1 MRVNNTRCGRH
12 SIKLGYFCPGCQHGL
27 CTVCNDIESRIQY
40 PMCQKPFPQI
50 PSEDQHTRQ
59 RQFPRTRC
67 LNLHTLGEQWIEEV
81 TGVDF
86 IPKSMEDC
94 PEGEHLRF
102 KAYVR
107 GWKTEARE
115 KRCQRLLGMTAEH
128 HLRKALLDAEWKD
141 ILLVPQAWH
150 PAHTP
155 KYETEGWWYATAEEV
170 LGRTCKTCKTFCELT
185 DCKGTKRRRTGS
197 MHCTKCKH
205 PGGRT
210 DTHSTYGN
218 MTAAS
223 RTRTTLTPE
232 DSA

>member
-1 MRVNNTRCGRH
+1 
-12 SIKLGYFCPGCQHGL
+12 
-27 CTVCNDIESRIQY
+27 
-40 PMCQKPFPQI
+40 
-50 PSEDQHTRQ
+50 
-59 RQFPRTRC
+59 
-67 LNLHTLGEQWIEEV
+67 
-81 TGVDF
+81 
-86 IPKSMEDC
+86 
-94 PEGEHLRF
+94 
-102 KAYVR
+102 
-107 GWKTEARE
+107 
-115 KRCQRLLGMTAEH
+115 MTAEH
-128 HLRKALLDAEWKD
+128 HLRKALLDTQWKD
-141 ILLVPQAWH
+141 ILLVPQTWY

-155 KYETEGWWYATAEEV
+155 KYETEGWWYAPAEEV

-232 DSA
+232 DSALDGRALRRSQRAKGSKSVNYHEDSENDCQSDEDYEVEGTHHCETTLRGRSSHNLVDHIRDGILSDGRAKHSCMYQGCEGRESL

>member
-1 MRVNNTRCGRH
+1 MSDV
-12 SIKLGYFCPGCQHGL
+12 S
-27 CTVCNDIESRIQY
+27 
-40 PMCQKPFPQI
+40 KPFPQI

-86 IPKSMEDC
+86 VPQSMGDC

-102 KAYVR
+102 KAHVR

-128 HLRKALLDAEWKD
+128 HLRKALLDAQWKD
-141 ILLVPQAWH
+141 ILLVPQAWY

-155 KYETEGWWYATAEEV
+155 KYETEGWWYAPAEEV

-185 DCKGTKRRRTGS
+185 DCKGTKRR
-197 MHCTKCKH
+197 
-205 PGGRT
+205 
-210 DTHSTYGN
+210 STAPNVSIQEVGL
-218 MTAAS
+218 
-223 RTRTTLTPE
+223 TLT
-232 DSA
+232 AHVGT